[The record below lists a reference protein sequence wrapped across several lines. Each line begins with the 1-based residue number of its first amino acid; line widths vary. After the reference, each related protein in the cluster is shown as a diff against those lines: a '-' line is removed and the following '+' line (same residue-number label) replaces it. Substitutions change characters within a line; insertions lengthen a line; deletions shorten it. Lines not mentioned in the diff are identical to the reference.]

1 MTDFAQRTHR
11 RMLWF
16 VALLGA
22 AAIVGMI
29 LLRPISEN
37 LPEPDSQEPL
47 VGGEIVS
54 ITEIQG
60 EPEPFAGLSG
70 REAIVDVRL
79 LEGDEVGSVVTVQV
93 ALDGLPEL
101 EPGDR
106 VEMARFDADGQA
118 EPIWSIVDFSRSNA
132 LWLVALLFV
141 GAVVIVGR
149 WHGLRALFGLA
160 VSLLV
165 VIAFIVP
172 AILSG
177 RAPAAVALVG
187 ALTVMLLTLYLGH
200 GVNEKTT
207 AAVIGTAAALAL
219 TAGLGLF
226 FIERAGLTGF
236 TSEDA
241 RSIQLFL
248 IPGIDLS
255 GLVLAGLI
263 IGALGVL
270 DDVTISQAST
280 VFALHDTDN
289 TLSWRAVFG
298 RAMTVGR
305 DHIASTV
312 NTLFLAYAGASL
324 TLLILFSTSGAS
336 VGEIVNSE
344 RFAEELVKTLVGSV
358 GLIAAV
364 PLTTALAATVAV
376 RRPRAAGR
384 PRPGGADVTEADGA
398 ASAGQPNDGAT
409 PSTPTPPGDIDPFAE
424 RD

>member
-16 VALLGA
+16 VALLGVA
-22 AAIVGMI
+22 AVVGMV
-29 LLRPISEN
+29 LLRPISAN

-54 ITEIQG
+54 VTEIEG

-79 LEGDEVGSVVTVQV
+79 LEGNEVGTVVTVQV
-93 ALDGLPEL
+93 ALDGLPQL

-106 VEMARFDADGQA
+106 VEMARFDAGGQA
-118 EPIWSIVDFSRSNA
+118 EPIWSIVDFSRSSA
-132 LWLVALLFV
+132 LWLVALVFV

-149 WHGLRALFGLA
+149 WHGLRALLGLV

-177 RAPAAVALVG
+177 RSPAAVALVG

-226 FIERAGLTGF
+226 FIDRAGLTGF

-241 RSIQLFL
+241 RAIQLFL
-248 IPGIDLS
+248 LPGIDLS

-289 TLSWRAVFG
+289 TLSWRAVVG

-376 RRPRAAGR
+376 RRPRTAGR
-384 PRPGGADVTEADGA
+384 AAPARDVDEVSLEQAARPA
-398 ASAGQPNDGAT
+398 
-409 PSTPTPPGDIDPFAE
+409 PTPPDDLDPFA
-424 RD
+424 DGN